1 MPTKKFDQKKENDII
16 KNLEKTNK
24 WSHTWLGRSIR
35 FFTEA
40 PYLKIKTDDFLK
52 ELQKSFPCAKG
63 KTYSKH
69 FFIKLHKLVLATKA
83 YDTAY
88 KKEETAQNTKDI
100 AQEKHNTTKPFSLS
114 KITTFFNLQKAKIDF
129 WLKNRTFTK
138 AKNKANT
145 AEKSFVLTKI
155 KQNPTLKARINSEA
169 KNEFAALTNFFKR
182 KALKDLKIELRAQHN
197 LPDDFCNKT
206 FLKEYAVISV
216 ITSANVQDD
225 LKVLLDGSRKHNSTN
240 NFISH
245 KRNQYI
251 ANKKN
256 QLRLAVRVADNVSKA
271 LKAEIKK
278 NDSKILN
285 LEAKKAE
292 LKTQGLK
299 FTDAPWDFIKA
310 WGFYIRL
317 GFKTSKRQENT
328 AELCKQKL
336 TNLTETRKKHAK
348 KLQAISHARPMFW
361 GFSSADKHPEF
372 MQAVNSAK
380 THIEQIPT
388 LSTENFGLAT
398 ELEKDTYDQH
408 FNLLLLSKI
417 IADNKITADSKDRI
431 TDVWHALYLSVKHGP
446 TDAIKLLLDNGAD
459 INITDAAG
467 WSALHFAAANGH
479 VDVAQSLLKY
489 KANAEAKDNDG
500 WSALHLAAKCGS
512 ANSIKLLL
520 DHGAHINTKD
530 DEGWS
535 ALHFAAIN
543 NHTEATQS
551 LLKHKANVEAKDND
565 GWSALHLAAK
575 YGSTNTI
582 KLLLDHGADINTT
595 NKEGQ
600 SALDLAKAGQYKDSI
615 DIIIQFI
622 KTAFFKSTFNN
633 VTISQIQEY
642 LDLGIDI
649 NDTNEDSNTLLH
661 LATQQNAPETIS
673 WLLNA
678 GADVNAMNKN
688 GETALTIARK
698 LNDKNTIK
706 IIQTAVES
714 ALLSAATEEP
724 ENLAEVAKCLAQN
737 IDVDAISK
745 DGYTALLSAL
755 SLGHENVIGLLL
767 QNGANINIANDK
779 NQTALHFS
787 ARGGNTKTIEL
798 LLQNKADTN
807 LKDDNG
813 NTALHH
819 AVEYGHADAVK
830 LLLSKTDINNTN
842 NDGNT
847 ALHIALS
854 DGKEDIAHALLE
866 HGARTDINNRTNET
880 PRQVD
885 FHNLIQVFEDKKAA
899 DPTQNSAAT
908 SSTEFAPKPPLYRGS
923 SINNPN
929 NDSNSPQRKDTCT
942 HPHQ

>member
-1 MPTKKFDQKKENDII
+1 M
-16 KNLEKTNK
+16 
-24 WSHTWLGRSIR
+24 
-35 FFTEA
+35 
-40 PYLKIKTDDFLK
+40 
-52 ELQKSFPCAKG
+52 C
-63 KTYSKH
+63 
-69 FFIKLHKLVLATKA
+69 
-83 YDTAY
+83 
-88 KKEETAQNTKDI
+88 
-100 AQEKHNTTKPFSLS
+100 
-114 KITTFFNLQKAKIDF
+114 
-129 WLKNRTFTK
+129 
-138 AKNKANT
+138 
-145 AEKSFVLTKI
+145 
-155 KQNPTLKARINSEA
+155 
-169 KNEFAALTNFFKR
+169 
-182 KALKDLKIELRAQHN
+182 AQHS

-216 ITSANVQDD
+216 VTLANVQDD
-225 LKVLLDGSRKHNSTN
+225 LKVLLDTSRKHNSTN
-240 NFISH
+240 KFINH

-271 LKAEIKK
+271 LKAEIKE

-299 FTDAPWDFIKA
+299 FTDSPWDFIKA
-310 WGFYIRL
+310 WGLYIRL
-317 GFKTSKRQENT
+317 GFKTSKCQENT

-336 TNLTETRKKHAK
+336 TNLTETRKKHAE

-372 MQAVNSAK
+372 MKAVNSAK
-380 THIEQIPT
+380 THIKQIPT
-388 LSTENFGLAT
+388 LSTENFGLTT

-431 TDVWHALYLSVKHGP
+431 TDVWRALYLSVKHGP
-446 TDAIKLLLDNGAD
+446 NDAIKLLLDNGAD
-459 INITDAAG
+459 INTTDAAG

-479 VDVAQSLLKY
+479 VDVV
-489 KANAEAKDNDG
+489 
-500 WSALHLAAKCGS
+500 
-512 ANSIKLLL
+512 
-520 DHGAHINTKD
+520 
-530 DEGWS
+530 
-535 ALHFAAIN
+535 
-543 NHTEATQS
+543 QS
-551 LLKHKANVEAKDND
+551 LLKHTANVEAKDND

-600 SALDLAKAGQYKDSI
+600 SALDLAKAGQHKGSI

-622 KTAFFKSTFNN
+622 KTAFLKRTFSN
-633 VTISQIQEY
+633 VATNQIQEY

-649 NDTNEDSNTLLH
+649 NDTNEAGNTLLH
-661 LATQQNAPETIS
+661 LAAQQNSPEIIS
-673 WLLNA
+673 WLLST
-678 GADVNAMNKN
+678 GADVKAMNKN

-698 LNDKNTIK
+698 LNNENTIK

-737 IDVDAISK
+737 IDVDVISK

-767 QNGANINIANDK
+767 QNGANINIANDNK
-779 NQTALHFS
+779 KTALHLS
-787 ARGGNTKTIEL
+787 AGDSNTKTIEL
-798 LLQNKADTN
+798 LLQNKADAN
-807 LKDDNG
+807 LTDDNG
-813 NTALHH
+813 DTALH
-819 AVEYGHADAVK
+819 
-830 LLLSKTDINNTN
+830 L
-842 NDGNT
+842 
-847 ALHIALS
+847 ALS
-854 DGKEDIAHALLE
+854 YGQKDISHALLE
-866 HGARTDINNRTNET
+866 HGASRDIKNHKNET

-885 FHNLIQVFEDKKAA
+885 FHNLIQAFENKKAA
-899 DPTQNSAAT
+899 DLTQNSAAT
-908 SSTEFAPKPPLYRGS
+908 SSTEFAPKPRLYRGS